1 MNLHFEAVEWPFP
14 GFERWQLPEKG
25 FQGGGFRLSGA
36 SREDMDSLRHPSFL
50 AYILAY
56 LLKWKITHFENVENF
71 RAVIRLFWGAHSSR
85 EIGWPGVGP
94 ISSDCHL
101 AGRSGIIWQSPG
113 LVIRHHIGVTWQ
125 ASDAMKLEKC
135 VIRLSPSNSDWN
147 YFGYLKQCVESV

>member
-1 MNLHFEAVEWPFP
+1 MSSGFVSFNLKNVCKPFSFKVKSFFMNLHFEAVEWPFP

-71 RAVIRLFWGAHSSR
+71 PGCDPAVLGSAFV
-85 EIGWPGVGP
+85 P
-94 ISSDCHL
+94 
-101 AGRSGIIWQSPG
+101 
-113 LVIRHHIGVTWQ
+113 
-125 ASDAMKLEKC
+125 
-135 VIRLSPSNSDWN
+135 
-147 YFGYLKQCVESV
+147 